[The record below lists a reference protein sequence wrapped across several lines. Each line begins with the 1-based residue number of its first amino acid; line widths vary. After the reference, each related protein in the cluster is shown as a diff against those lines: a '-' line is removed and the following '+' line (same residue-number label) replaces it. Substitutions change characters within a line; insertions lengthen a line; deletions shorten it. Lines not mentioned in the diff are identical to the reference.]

1 MMLEKDKEK
10 VDIHSRDIVVP
21 IGPFHP
27 ALIEPVYFRLW
38 LQGEKVVD
46 AEIKVGFCHRG
57 IMRLMEDRSYTRNIY
72 LAERV
77 CGICSHS
84 HSTAYCETVEQLAD
98 IEVPDRARYIRTL
111 LFELERIHSHLLWAG
126 VGMDLIGFETLFML
140 LWRDR
145 EQVMDLI
152 EAVSGNRVIKSMNT
166 IGGVRRDIS
175 KDMLEKIE
183 DKLRVLEKAT
193 LNAVEAVVN
202 DPVVKARVKGIGIL
216 TNTDAK
222 RMGVVGPTARA
233 SGVNIDVRRDDPYS
247 AFDEVSFDVITRSE
261 GDLFAKVEVRLLE
274 LLQSISICRQCV
286 DKLKTVGGGIVA
298 ETIPEFPEGEEAFGK
313 VEAPRGELM
322 YYVVSNGT
330 NIPERVRMRTP
341 SYLNN
346 PSLPLQLRG
355 QTLADAPIIIAGI
368 DPCYSCTDRLV
379 HVFDEKSGKSQTH
392 TIRELALMYRKKWR
406 R

>member
-1 MMLEKDKEK
+1 
-10 VDIHSRDIVVP
+10 
-21 IGPFHP
+21 
-27 ALIEPVYFRLW
+27 
-38 LQGEKVVD
+38 
-46 AEIKVGFCHRG
+46 
-57 IMRLMEDRSYTRNIY
+57 NIY

-166 IGGVRRDIS
+166 IGGVRRDVS
-175 KDMLEKIE
+175 KDMLGKIE
-183 DKLRVLEKAT
+183 DKLKILEKVT
-193 LNAVEAVVN
+193 LNAVDAVVN
-202 DPVVKARVKGIGIL
+202 DPIIKARVKGIGVLSIA
-216 TNTDAK
+216 DAK

-261 GDLFAKVEVRLLE
+261 GDLYAKVEVRLLE

-286 DKLKTVGGGIVA
+286 DKLKTLSGGIVA
-298 ETIPEFPEGEEAFGK
+298 ETIPEFLEGDEAFGK

-322 YYVVSNGT
+322 YYIVSNGT

-346 PSLPLQLRG
+346 PSLPLQLIDE
-355 QTLADAPIIIAGI
+355 TLADAPIIIAGI
-368 DPCYSCTDRLV
+368 DPCYSCTDRV
-379 HVFDEKSGKSQTH
+379 VQIIDRKSGRSESN
-392 TIRELALMYRKKWR
+392 TIRELALRYSKKWR
-406 R
+406 RK